1 MNNIEI
7 IYLYYFMKY
16 YRTPVRELLGH
27 TGVVMAA
34 DWLPD
39 AEQVVTASWDRTANL
54 YDVETGEIIHTL
66 CGHDQELSHVSTH
79 HTQRLCVTSSKDST
93 FRLWDFRESI
103 HSVSV
108 FQAHTE

>member
-1 MNNIEI
+1 M
-7 IYLYYFMKY
+7 
-16 YRTPVRELLGH
+16 RELLGH
-27 TGVVMAA
+27 TDVVMAA

-54 YDVETGEIIHTL
+54 YDVETGDIIHTL
-66 CGHDQELSHVSTH
+66 YGHDQELSHVSTH
-79 HTQRLCVTSSKDST
+79 HTQRLCVTSSKDNT
-93 FRLWDFRESI
+93 FRLWDFREPI